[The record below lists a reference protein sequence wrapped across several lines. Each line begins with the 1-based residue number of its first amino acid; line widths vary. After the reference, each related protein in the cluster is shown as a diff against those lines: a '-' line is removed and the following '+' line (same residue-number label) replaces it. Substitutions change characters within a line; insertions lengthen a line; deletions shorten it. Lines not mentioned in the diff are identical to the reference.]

1 MHLNTSR
8 KSVSVRG
15 IDDTPRRHGDRVRRR
30 GFIAAVGSGTVVW
43 PIMALAQQRG
53 MARVGWLTIV
63 RNPQIDSFRAG
74 MRELGYVEGHNLT
87 IEERDAEGN
96 LERLARLAAVL
107 NQQKVD
113 VVVTIG
119 GAAARAARESSRL
132 TPIVYLTNDSVGQG
146 LANSLA
152 RPGGNLTGLEL
163 MSSDISTKWLEL
175 IGELL
180 PRAARFV
187 ALEFE
192 ASSNDAQVQPLLAA
206 SRTIGQHVVISSVA
220 DAADFARSFEIA
232 SRTNAQ
238 GMIVLSNAT
247 FHAHR
252 KQIVDLAAQFR
263 LPAIYEHRDFV
274 LAGGLMSYGPDLNS
288 VFRRLAS
295 YVDRILK
302 GEKPADLPVEQPTRF
317 ELVINLRTAQALGIT
332 IPPALLARADEVI
345 E

>member
-1 MHLNTSR
+1 
-8 KSVSVRG
+8 
-15 IDDTPRRHGDRVRRR
+15 
-30 GFIAAVGSGTVVW
+30 
-43 PIMALAQQRG
+43 
-53 MARVGWLTIV
+53 
-63 RNPQIDSFRAG
+63 
-74 MRELGYVEGHNLT
+74 MRDLGYVEGRNLI

-96 LERLARLAAVL
+96 PERLAPLATDLAR
-107 NQQKVD
+107 QKVD
-113 VVVTIG
+113 VVVAIG
-119 GAAARAARESSRL
+119 GAAARAVREVTKH
-132 TPIVYLTNDSVGQG
+132 TPIVFLTNNSVDQG
-146 LANSLA
+146 LVDSLP

-180 PRAARFV
+180 PHASRFV

-192 ASSNDAQVQPLLAA
+192 TSANDAQVQPLLAA
-206 SRTIGQHVVISSVA
+206 SRATGKQVAISKVPA
-220 DAADFARSFEIA
+220 AADLARSLEIA

-252 KQIVDLAAQFR
+252 KRIVDLAAQFR

-274 LAGGLMSYGPDLNS
+274 LAGGLMSYGPDLNV

-295 YVDRILK
+295 YVDRILM

-317 ELVINLRTAQALGIT
+317 ELVINLKTAKALGLT
-332 IPPALLARADEVI
+332 IPPSILARADEVI